1 MTEIKDTTA
10 KAKPSPWRKLL
21 LELGPLVVFFAAFKF
36 GGIFVATGAFMV
48 AMATAMTISWHKDRH
63 IPMMQKVTF
72 VIVMVMGSLT
82 LYLENATFVYMK
94 PTIING
100 LFATILTVGLLRG
113 RSYLKLVME
122 AGFPPMH
129 DKGWMLMTRNWALFF
144 AAMALVNEFVWR
156 SYSEDAWV
164 NFKTFGFLP
173 MTLVFA
179 FAQTPIMMKYQIHEE
194 ENSEDEVQ

>member
-1 MTEIKDTTA
+1 MTDSKNTKVIPSER
-10 KAKPSPWRKLL
+10 KANPWRKIL
-21 LELGPLVVFFAAFKF
+21 LELGPLMIFFAAFKF

-48 AMATAMTISWHKDRH
+48 AMPIAMAAAWHFERH
-63 IPMMQKVTF
+63 IPVMQKVTF

-113 RSYLKLVME
+113 RSYLKVVME
-122 AGFPPMH
+122 AGFPQLE
-129 DKGWMLMTRNWALFF
+129 DKGWMVMTRNWALFF
-144 AAMALVNEFVWR
+144 TTMALTNEFVWR
-156 SYSEDAWV
+156 IYGEDIWV

-173 MTLVFA
+173 LTLIFA
-179 FAQTPIMMKYQIHEE
+179 FAQTPIIMKYQIHEE
-194 ENSEDEVQ
+194 ENSDG

>member
-1 MTEIKDTTA
+1 MTNEDVTPTVK
-10 KAKPSPWRKLL
+10 KPNPMVKIL
-21 LELGPLVVFFAAFKF
+21 LELGPLIVFFTAFKF

-48 AMATAMTISWHKDRH
+48 AMATAMAISWHKDRH

-122 AGFPPMH
+122 AGFPPMT
-129 DKGWMLMTRNWALFF
+129 DKGWMVMTRNWAIFF
-144 AAMALVNEFVWR
+144 ASMALVNEFVWR
-156 SYSEDAWV
+156 SYSEDIWV

-179 FAQTPIMMKYQIHEE
+179 FAQTPIIMKYQIKEE
-194 ENSEDEVQ
+194 S

>member
-1 MTEIKDTTA
+1 MTNEDATPPVK
-10 KAKPSPWRKLL
+10 KPNPMIKLL
-21 LELGPLVVFFAAFKF
+21 LELGPLIVFFAAFKF

-48 AMATAMTISWHKDRH
+48 AMVTAMAVSWHRDRH

-122 AGFPPMH
+122 AGFPPME
-129 DKGWMLMTRNWALFF
+129 DKGWMVMTRNWAIFF
-144 AAMALVNEFVWR
+144 AVMALVNEFVWR
-156 SYSEDAWV
+156 SYSEEAWV

-179 FAQTPIMMKYQIHEE
+179 FAQTPIIMKYQIKEE
-194 ENSEDEVQ
+194 G

>member
-1 MTEIKDTTA
+1 MTNDDATQNTQ
-10 KAKPSPWRKLL
+10 KPNPLVKLL
-21 LELGPLVVFFAAFKF
+21 LELGPLVVFFTAFKF

-48 AMATAMTISWHKDRH
+48 AMVTAMTISWHRERH

-72 VIVMVMGSLT
+72 VIVMVMGGLT

-129 DKGWMLMTRNWALFF
+129 DKGWMVMTRNWALFF
-144 AAMALVNEFVWR
+144 ASMALVNEFIWR
-156 SYSEDAWV
+156 SYSEDIWV

-179 FAQTPIMMKYQIHEE
+179 FAQTPIIMKYQIEE
-194 ENSEDEVQ
+194 ES